1 MAIRPQ
7 FSGAKTFSEGLAP
20 VSKGNKWGYIDQ
32 SEKVVIN
39 FEFEKAEPF
48 SEGLAEV
55 WIGNKYGYIDKTGK
69 YIWKPT
75 E

>member
-1 MAIRPQ
+1 MKAKDAKPFFHIRKNSRYG
-7 FSGAKTFSEGLAP
+7 FIDKTG
-20 VSKGNKWGYIDQ
+20 KI
-32 SEKVVIN
+32 VIKP
-39 FEFEKAEPF
+39 EFDYVGPF
-48 SEGLAEV
+48 SEGLAVV